1 VIALSD
7 YDQALLGGERGE
19 AAALAM
25 RVLIRS
31 ATVMGAD
38 SLIDIESAHIDGCL
52 YHGQASLDFVER
64 LVRGGGKV
72 VVPTTLNVGSMDL
85 IHPELFRGDDALR
98 DAGTRLMQAH
108 IELGCESSFTCA
120 PYQLKRRPHLGQQI
134 AWAESNAI
142 VFANSVLGARTNR
155 YGDFMDLCA
164 ALTGRAPR
172 CGLHLPENRHAG
184 VVFAL
189 DDGFPRDPASRDIWY
204 AALGLLVGQRAGGA
218 IPAITGLPAD
228 TTEDE
233 LKALGAAAA
242 SSGAIALFHAVGI
255 TPEAPTLEAA
265 LGGRPAADAAGGVI
279 SVSRADLRAVRATLN
294 QAPAGAPLAAVSVGT
309 PHFSLAECAALESL
323 LAAAGQRC
331 AVDFYVNT
339 SRYILWEL
347 EALGQAERLRAAGVQ
362 FVTDTCTY
370 ITPIMRQTRG
380 LVMTNSGKWAHY
392 APANIGV
399 QVAYGS
405 LRECVRSAMQG
416 KVCFDEA

>member
-1 VIALSD
+1 M
-7 YDQALLGGERGE
+7 LGGEHGD
-19 AAALAM
+19 AAKLAM
-25 RVLIRS
+25 RILVRS
-31 ATVMGAD
+31 AAVMGAHE
-38 SLIDIESAHIDGCL
+38 LVDIESAHIDGCL

-72 VVPTTLNVGSMDL
+72 VVPTTLNVGSIDL
-85 IHPELFRGDDALR
+85 IHPELFRGSDELR
-98 DAGTRLMQAH
+98 SAGQRLMEAH

-120 PYQLKRRPHLGQQI
+120 PYQMKRRPVLGQQI

-164 ALTGRAPR
+164 ALTGRAPY

-184 VVFAL
+184 IVFQLEDFPAGR
-189 DDGFPRDPASRDIWY
+189 DGRDIWY
-204 AALGLLVGQRAGGA
+204 AALGLLVGKQAGTLIAA
-218 IPAITGLPAD
+218 IHGLPRD
-228 TTEDE
+228 TSEDE

-242 SSGAIALFHAVGI
+242 SSGAVALFHAVGI
-255 TPEAPTLEAA
+255 TPEAPDLAAA
-265 LGGRPAADAAGGVI
+265 LGGRAPQRTVRVALD
-279 SVSRADLRAVRATLN
+279 DLRRVRATLN
-294 QAPAGAPLAAVSVGT
+294 SAQPGDTLAAVSVGT
-309 PHFSLAECAALESL
+309 PHFSLAECAALEQL
-323 LAAAGQRC
+323 VAAGTRPF
-331 AVDFYVNT
+331 AIDFYVNT

-347 EALGQAERLRAAGVQ
+347 EENGAAQRLRAAGVQ

-370 ITPIMRQTRG
+370 ITPIMRQTQG

-405 LRECVRSAMQG
+405 LRDCVRSAQEG
-416 KVCFDEA
+416 KVYFHEA

>member
-1 VIALSD
+1 VIALTD
-7 YDQALLGGERGE
+7 DDQALLRGDRGP

-25 RVLIRS
+25 RVLVRC
-31 ATVMGAD
+31 AGVMGAD
-38 SLIDIESAHIDGCL
+38 RLVDIESAHIDGCL

-64 LVRGGGKV
+64 LVQGGGKV

-108 IELGCESSFTCA
+108 LELGCESSFTCA
-120 PYQLKRRPHLGQQI
+120 PYQMKRRPTLGQQI

-164 ALTGRAPR
+164 ALTGRAPY
-172 CGLHLPENRHAG
+172 CGLHLAENRHAG
-184 VVFAL
+184 IVFTVE
-189 DDGFPRDPASRDIWY
+189 DFPSDPGGRDIWY
-204 AALGLLVGQRAGGA
+204 AALGLLVGQRAGGR

-242 SSGAIALFHAVGI
+242 SSGAIAMFHAVGI
-255 TPEAPTLEAA
+255 TPEAPTLDDAVGA
-265 LGGRPAADAAGGVI
+265 QAVGPAIAVCP
-279 SVSRADLRAVRATLN
+279 ADLRLVRATLS
-294 QAPAGAPLAAVSVGT
+294 QARPGDQLAAVSVGT
-309 PHFSLAECAALESL
+309 PHFSLAECAALERL
-323 LAAAGQRC
+323 LDQDGRRC

-347 EALGQAERLRAAGVQ
+347 EASGQAARLRDAGVL

-405 LRECVRSAMQG
+405 LRECVRSAMEAR
-416 KVCFDEA
+416 VCIDED

>member
-1 VIALSD
+1 VLALTD
-7 YDQALLGGERGE
+7 YDQALLRGE
-19 AAALAM
+19 HGDAAALAM
-25 RVLIRS
+25 RVLVRS
-31 ATVMGAD
+31 AAVMGAP
-38 SLIDIESAHIDGCL
+38 SLVDIVSAHIDGCL

-64 LVRGGGKV
+64 LVQGGGRV

-108 IELGCESSFTCA
+108 VELGCESSFTCA
-120 PYQLKRRPHLGQQI
+120 PYQMKRRPALGQQI

-164 ALTGRAPR
+164 ALTGRAPY
-172 CGLHLPENRHAG
+172 CGLHLAGNRHAR
-184 VVFAL
+184 VVFVL
-189 DDGFPRDPASRDIWY
+189 DDFPGDPASRDIWY
-204 AALGLLVGQRAGGA
+204 AALGLLVGARSDGR
-218 IPAITGLPAD
+218 IPAITGLPPD

-255 TPEAPTLEAA
+255 MPEAPTLAIA
-265 LGGRPAADAAGGVI
+265 LGDRPADETIAVT
-279 SVSRADLRAVRATLN
+279 RAELRAMRATLS
-294 QAPAGAPLAAVSVGT
+294 QARAGDRIAAVSVGT
-309 PHFSLAECAALESL
+309 PHFSLAECAALDRL
-323 LAAAGQRC
+323 LAEVGRRC

-347 EALGQAERLRAAGVQ
+347 EASGMAQRLQAAGVQ

-370 ITPIMRQTRG
+370 ITPIMRQTGG

-405 LRECVRSAMQG
+405 LRECVRSAMEAR
-416 KVCFDEA
+416 VCIDEE

>member
-7 YDQALLGGERGE
+7 YDQALLAGDRGE

-31 ATVMGAD
+31 AAVMGAD
-38 SLIDIESAHIDGCL
+38 ALIDIESAHIDGCL
-52 YHGQASLDFVER
+52 YHGRASLDFVET

-85 IHPELFRGDDALR
+85 IHPELFRGDNALR

-120 PYQLKRRPHLGQQI
+120 PYQLKHRPRRGQQI

-172 CGLHLPENRHAG
+172 CGLHLSENRHATT
-184 VVFAL
+184 VFEL
-189 DDGFPRDPASRDIWY
+189 RDFPRDPSSRDIWY
-204 AALGLLVGQRAGGA
+204 AALGLLVGERAGGA

-255 TPEAPTLEAA
+255 TPEAPTLDAA
-265 LGGRPAADAAGGVI
+265 LGSRPARTVI
-279 SVSRADLRAVRATLN
+279 PVGRADLRAVRASLN
-294 QAPAGAPLAAVSVGT
+294 QARAGDSLAAVSVGT
-309 PHFSLAECAALESL
+309 PHFSLAECVALERL
-323 LAAAGQRC
+323 LEQDGRRC
-331 AVDFYVNT
+331 VVDVYVNT

-347 EALGQAERLRAAGVQ
+347 ESTGQAERLRGAGVQ

-370 ITPIMRQTRG
+370 ITPVMRQTQG

-399 QVAYGS
+399 RVAYGS
-405 LRECVRSAMQG
+405 LRECVRSAMEG
-416 KVCFDEA
+416 KVCLDEN

>member
-1 VIALSD
+1 MIALSD
-7 YDQALLGGERGE
+7 YDQALLRGERGE

-25 RVLIRS
+25 RVLVRS
-31 ATVMGAD
+31 AAVMGAD

-85 IHPELFRGDDALR
+85 IHPELFRGGDALR
-98 DAGTRLMQAH
+98 SAGTRLMQAH

-172 CGLHLPENRHAG
+172 CGLHLTENRHAG
-184 VVFAL
+184 IVFAL
-189 DDGFPRDPASRDIWY
+189 DDAFPRDPAGRDIWY
-204 AALGLLVGQRAGGA
+204 AALGLLVGGRAGGA
-218 IPAITGLPAD
+218 IPAITGMPRD

-242 SSGAIALFHAVGI
+242 SSGAIALFHAVGV

-265 LGGRPAADAAGGVI
+265 LAGHPAPRTIPVGM
-279 SVSRADLRAVRATLN
+279 ADLRAVRATLN
-294 QAPAGAPLAAVSVGT
+294 QAAPGAALAAVSVGT

-323 LAAAGQRC
+323 LGGGQHRF

-347 EALGQAERLRAAGVQ
+347 EATGQAERLRAAGVQ

-370 ITPIMRQTRG
+370 ITPIMRQTQG